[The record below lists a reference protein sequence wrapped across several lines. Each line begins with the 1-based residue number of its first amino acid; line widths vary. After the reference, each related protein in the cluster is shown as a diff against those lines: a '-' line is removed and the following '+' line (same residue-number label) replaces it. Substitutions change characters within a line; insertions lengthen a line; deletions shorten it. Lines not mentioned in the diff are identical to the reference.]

1 MKNNIIT
8 YIFTVLILSVLF
20 LPYVL
25 IARLYSDISELE
37 HTVAAQN
44 VVIMETIK
52 TMQETDRILT
62 QSNRLNQQDI
72 ENLNNIV
79 LYGDFVKR

>member
-25 IARLYSDISELE
+25 VARMYSDLSELE
-37 HTVAAQN
+37 HTVEAQN
-44 VVIMETIK
+44 IVIMETIK
-52 TMQETDRILT
+52 TMQETDRILA
-62 QSNRLNQQDI
+62 QSDRLNQQDI

-79 LYGDFVKR
+79 LYGDYVKR